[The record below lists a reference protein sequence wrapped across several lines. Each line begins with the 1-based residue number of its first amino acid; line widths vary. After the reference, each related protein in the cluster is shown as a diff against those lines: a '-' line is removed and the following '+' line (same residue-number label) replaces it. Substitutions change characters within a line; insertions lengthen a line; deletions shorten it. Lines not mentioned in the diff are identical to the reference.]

1 MAQVRQQQDNKK
13 YQPGMGIFDDKIGIM
28 NVQIKCTPAN
38 DQYFNNRQD
47 KWYDQKPV
55 LDPGK

>member
-1 MAQVRQQQDNKK
+1 
-13 YQPGMGIFDDKIGIM
+13 MGIFDDKIGIM